1 MSKHIFFFLPPRPLL
16 YDWTNSISDE
26 YYEIAAPKALSVFLK
41 SSLLHL
47 ESFIRQNVRRKLLR
61 TTSQS
66 TSIDSWCIMGALREC
81 STFSDLVGLAKIY
94 CYDTQEKNMLGMA
107 VSVVERD
114 NARGE
119 LMRFWETVESFEH
132 PKIPGSSLPLV
143 AYQVCRM

>member
-1 MSKHIFFFLPPRPLL
+1 MYNGSIEGISNFLGSG
-16 YDWTNSISDE
+16 WACE
-26 YYEIAAPKALSVFLK
+26 
-41 SSLLHL
+41 
-47 ESFIRQNVRRKLLR
+47 
-61 TTSQS
+61 
-66 TSIDSWCIMGALREC
+66 
-81 STFSDLVGLAKIY
+81 IY

-119 LMRFWETVESFEH
+119 QMRFWETVESFEH